1 MGAPTVRSGG
11 GIVALVATRSASR
24 LPLRAALSFGLT
36 ALVALVAAAAAL
48 GHPAL
53 QPASVNVGATARV
66 VVRIPNERRERTTVA
81 FTLAFP
87 AGFTVVRAEDTGDWR
102 GVADG
107 RTATWEG
114 GRIEG
119 ESSVDFVL
127 ELVARAPTGPYDVQL
142 DQRYDDGRSVTTKAV
157 LSVLPAVG
165 EAAPEQHVGRAI
177 LAAAVGVGVV
187 LASLLGLRAV
197 RRRQRAG

>member
-1 MGAPTVRSGG
+1 MAVVAKRS
-11 GIVALVATRSASR
+11 ATR
-24 LPLRAALSFGLT
+24 LPVRAALSLVV
-36 ALVALVAAAAAL
+36 ASCVALVTAAAAL

-53 QPASVNVGATARV
+53 EPASVGVGETARIV
-66 VVRIPNERRERTTVA
+66 AQIPNERREQATVA

-102 GVADG
+102 GTADG
-107 RTATWEG
+107 STATWEG

-127 ELVARAPTGPYDVQL
+127 ELVAEAPTGPYDIQL

-157 LSVLPAVG
+157 LTVLPAVG
-165 EAAPEQHVGRAI
+165 EAAPDQHVGRAI
-177 LAAAVGVGVV
+177 VAAAVGVGVV
-187 LASLLGLRAV
+187 LASLLGLRAL
-197 RRRQRAG
+197 RRRQAAG